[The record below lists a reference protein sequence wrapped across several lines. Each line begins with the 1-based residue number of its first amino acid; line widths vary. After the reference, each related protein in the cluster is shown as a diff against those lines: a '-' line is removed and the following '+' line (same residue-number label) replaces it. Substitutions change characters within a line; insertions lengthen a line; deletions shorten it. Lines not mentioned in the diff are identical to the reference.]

1 MKRLRS
7 NSNKNHRKGK
17 DTSSFVL
24 YTVYDNKADMP
35 VIVDGEAKDAAK
47 AMGVEFSSF
56 YSIVSKS
63 KAGKYKRW
71 TVLTR
76 FIDEPLEEEIDSEDP
91 RS

>member
-1 MKRLRS
+1 MKRFQP
-7 NSNKNHRKGK
+7 NPNKSHRKGK

-24 YTVYDNKADMP
+24 YTVYDNRTDAP

-56 YSIVSKS
+56 YSIVSKV

-76 FIDEPLEEEIDSEDP
+76 FIDEPLEE
-91 RS
+91 